1 MKKTGCSKPS
11 ATASSASA
19 VSPIGSVVVVDSD
32 ATVVVV
38 EAEPAGSVVV
48 VVSGLAGV
56 EDGLGVEDGTV
67 LGAGSEV
74 QAAATSSTTIGMTNR
89 SLMSVRLDNPGG
101 LGRSVGFAGHATALG
116 FIDPCQQVDAE
127 DEEDDQSQDGGP

>member
-32 ATVVVV
+32 ATVVIVSS
-38 EAEPAGSVVV
+38 GTRRFLVV

-74 QAAATSSTTIGMTNR
+74 QAAATRSTTIGMTNR
-89 SLMSVRLDNPGG
+89 IFMSVRLDNPGG
-101 LGRSVGFAGHATALG
+101 LGRSVGFAGHTTAFG